1 MNILITGINGFVG
14 SNFTEKWKEHH
25 ILYGLDINLSPKD
38 GVKAIY
44 GWDQLAKIPKT
55 DAIVH
60 LAGKAHDTKKRS
72 EAAEYF
78 AINTGLTQKIF
89 DYFLESSAKKFRK
102 NSSRRYSQRI
112 SVISGKRLA

>member
-1 MNILITGINGFVG
+1 VERTSCSLRIGYKPSSKNGVRTLY
-14 SNFTEKWKEHH
+14 NWEQLTE
-25 ILYGLDINLSPKD
+25 
-38 GVKAIY
+38 
-44 GWDQLAKIPKT
+44 IPET

-60 LAGKAHDTKKRS
+60 LASKAHDTKNQS

-78 AINTGLTQKIF
+78 AVNTGLTQKIF